1 MASAGVPGLFPVAAS
16 PYEDD
21 NPDYTSAVVV
31 DSARQRWIVRAP
43 QNHEASVRL
52 ESEHVILHSFSP
64 GLRARLPFQLPTVV
78 GSATSQGL
86 QSFVYPEVPG
96 EVLDIE
102 ELARRSHVV
111 TPERDPLAT
120 QLGKVIATIH
130 TLPAELVQDADLP
143 MYSHE
148 QCRKRMLSELDRAA
162 STGKVPS
169 ALLRRWEAWLE
180 DESMWQFRPT
190 VVHGDLTEDNLVL
203 DGTRLSAVRG
213 WHDLHVGDPSLDFS
227 WLMSCPD
234 QEFADA
240 IIEVYSVQLP
250 HAPDRYL
257 LRRAYLHAEFAIA
270 QWLVRAHER
279 QERETVREAV
289 AMLETLEEDL
299 RAAGAIASPGT
310 HSVPA
315 KDPSAA
321 TPTTTRTS
329 DAPGRSTVA
338 GPGASTARGFADRSA
353 GPQAP
358 QGRGDADTDVTTD
371 LSPRGDSHPA
381 GGSPSGAGS
390 TRAASGSA
398 DDDTAH
404 PVPMSGHYRQDGRR

>member
-1 MASAGVPGLFPVAAS
+1 MLLNGVARDQLASMSLLYSEQVKLTPLTLAAMASAGVPGLFPVAAS
-16 PYEDD
+16 PYEED
-21 NPDYTSAVVV
+21 NPDYASAVVL

-78 GSATSQGL
+78 GSASSQGL
-86 QSFVYPEVPG
+86 QTFVYPEVPG

-111 TPERDPLAT
+111 TPERDPLST

-130 TLPAELVQDADLP
+130 TLPAELVQEADLP

-162 STGKVPS
+162 STRKVPS

-180 DESMWQFRPT
+180 DENMWQFRPT
-190 VVHGDLTEDNLVL
+190 VVHGDLSEDNIVL

-213 WHDLHVGDPSLDFS
+213 WHDLHVGDPALDFS

-240 IIEVYSVQLP
+240 IIEIYSVQLP

-270 QWLVRAHER
+270 QWLIRATEQR
-279 QERETVREAV
+279 DQDTIREAV
-289 AMLETLEEDL
+289 SMLEDLESDL
-299 RAAGAIASPGT
+299 RASGALDS
-310 HSVPA
+310 
-315 KDPSAA
+315 
-321 TPTTTRTS
+321 PTTR
-329 DAPGRSTVA
+329 P
-338 GPGASTARGFADRSA
+338 
-353 GPQAP
+353 
-358 QGRGDADTDVTTD
+358 TTD
-371 LSPRGDSHPA
+371 GTSAHSESSSDKT
-381 GGSPSGAGS
+381 S
-390 TRAASGSA
+390 TRSDRGNDQPTSSVGVLVGAVASGSGSSRA
-398 DDDTAH
+398 RVVDAPSEEPT
-404 PVPMSGHYRQDGRR
+404 PVPTSGHYRNREGRS